1 MILDKLFD
9 SVVNLLMKVLPEG
22 KKQEVLLAIETIR
35 AKSKQPLTI
44 SIIAILQLL
53 IFQGKSIFYRI
64 EKIVYFNTTEWWI
77 DVILMAM
84 IFSFLFSIP
93 FSEVIKALKDKPK

>member
-1 MILDKLFD
+1 MIDKLFD
-9 SVVNLLMKVLPEG
+9 SVISLLKKILPEG
-22 KKQEVLLAIETIR
+22 SSQEVFLAIETIR

-44 SIIAILQLL
+44 SIIAILQLV

-64 EKIVYFNTTEWWI
+64 EKIVYFNTTEWWT

-93 FSEVIKALKDKPK
+93 FSEAIKALKDKPK